1 MNKSRP
7 LKVVPTRARTGKR
20 SISAQGPPSAPEK
33 FLVVGIGAS
42 AGGLDACR
50 KLARSIPFDSGMAFI
65 LVQHLDPTHES
76 MMVDLLVGH
85 TLLKVQQAADG
96 MPVEPDNFYVIPP
109 GHFLAIEGGLLK
121 LSRPK
126 ARHGARMPF
135 DFLLH
140 SMAEDC
146 GSRSVCVVLSGTG
159 TDGSIGLKDVKEK
172 CGFVIVQDPEDA
184 MYDGMPRNAI
194 ITGAVDA
201 ILPVDEIADALT
213 EYARRKLKSL
223 DENSEIESERAP
235 DCLPDIIELL
245 RKDTTHD
252 FRLYKRGTLKRRI
265 ERRMGMKA
273 LKVTDMELYL
283 DILRKDA
290 NEVGLLAQDLLIN
303 VTNFFRDRHV
313 FDYLAD
319 KVIPDLIRNQTS
331 DQPIRIWIAGCST
344 GEEAYSIVMILR
356 EQITVADHN
365 VKLQVF
371 ASDVDPDA
379 IVTAR
384 EGVYPESIEAD
395 VSPTRLA
402 RFFSKDEHGYRVS
415 AELRAA
421 VVFTVHDVLI
431 DPPFSRLDFISCRNL
446 LIYLRPEAQAKA
458 VSVFHFALRKNG
470 ILLLGGSETIANT
483 EGRFEIVSKSEH
495 IYKHIGQSRLSDFGF
510 SSGLADGLRVPTRP
524 GLGQVPSRQATL
536 ADLCRRVVMET
547 YAPAALLINHKHEVL
562 HSIGP
567 IDRYLQVAPG
577 QPTHDLFA
585 MTRQSVTSK
594 IRPAIQQ
601 AIRENT
607 RIVVAGGRVDKQGD
621 DVRFRIDIQP
631 VVSDSEDL
639 LLICFVD
646 EPKHTHT
653 AVAATSPQD
662 VTRVAELEKEVEA
675 LNVELR
681 SAIRDLELSSED
693 QKAINEEALS
703 VNEEYQS
710 TNEELLT
717 SQEELQSLN
726 EELTALN
733 SQLQETLERQR
744 TTSNDLQNVLYS
756 TDVATIFL
764 DDHLHIRFFTPATK
778 ALFNVI
784 PSDVGRPL
792 ADLNSLTIDR
802 SILIDA
808 REVLKSHTP
817 VECEIESTNDAWY
830 IRRISPYRAHDGAVE
845 GVVITFTDVTE
856 RKHISKALEAAK
868 QQADLATVAKSRFLA
883 AASHDLRQPLQ
894 TLALLQ
900 GLLAKSVVGEGPLKL
915 VERLNQTVSAMSGM
929 LNTLLD
935 LNQIEAGTVHAEM
948 KMFPVNDL
956 LNTLRDEFF
965 YFAQAQGL
973 ELRIVPCS
981 VSINSDPHL
990 LGQMVRN
997 LLANALKYTK
1007 TGKVLLGCRRRNG
1020 ALTIE
1025 VLDNGVGIPKD
1036 ELEAIFEEYH
1046 QLDNVARERSRGLGL
1061 GLAIVR
1067 RLGIMLDHR
1076 VRVRSQPGRGS
1087 VFTIEVK
1094 HPVRQTIDKRDIP
1107 DTFAEDRAADGLVR
1121 GGTILV
1127 VEDDPEVRELL
1138 ELLLKGEGH
1147 HVMTAADGV
1156 RALDIVMRGSFRP
1169 DLLLADYNLPNGM
1182 NGLEVA
1188 AKLRVK
1194 LRREIPVIIL
1204 TGDISTGTLRSI
1216 AQQGCIQ
1223 LNKPV
1228 KLDELTRTI
1237 LRLLPEIV
1245 TTAAPVSVASVCDTA
1260 SDAPSGLPIVFVVD
1274 DDANLRSV
1282 IRRVLEEE
1290 GHVVKDFA
1298 SSEAFLESY
1307 RPGGEGCL
1315 LIDAYLPCMSGLE
1328 LLQRLNELEQSLP
1341 SIMITGNSD
1350 VPMAVQ
1356 AMKAGVSDFIE
1367 KPVSSDDLIVSI
1379 KHALELSRD
1388 SSKRYIWQKTAADH
1402 LAGLTARQREIM
1414 DMVLAGHPS
1423 KNIAVDLGI
1432 SQRTVENHRA
1442 SIMKKTGSKSL
1453 PALARLVL
1461 AAGSHREGSE

>member
-7 LKVVPTRARTGKR
+7 QKVVPTRARTGKR
-20 SISAQGPPSAPEK
+20 SIPARGPPTGAEN

-50 KLARSIPFDSGMAFI
+50 KLARSLPAESGMAFI
-65 LVQHLDPTHES
+65 LIQHLDPTHES
-76 MMVDLLVGH
+76 MMVDLLAGH
-85 TLLKVQQAADG
+85 TLIKVQQATDG
-96 MPVEPDNFYVIPP
+96 MLIEPDNFYVIPP
-109 GHFLAIEGGLLK
+109 GHFLAIEDGRLK
-121 LSRPK
+121 LSKPQ

-135 DFLLH
+135 DFLLQ

-159 TDGSIGLKDVKEK
+159 TDGSAGLKAVKEK
-172 CGFVIVQDPEDA
+172 CGFVIVQDPDDA
-184 MYDGMPRNAI
+184 TYDGMPRNAI
-194 ITGAVDA
+194 ITGLVDLV
-201 ILPVDEIADALT
+201 LPVDEIADALV
-213 EYARRKLKSL
+213 EHAQIKLTSL
-223 DENSEIESERAP
+223 SENPGTAP
-235 DCLPDIIELL
+235 DKVSDCLPDIIDLL
-245 RKDTTHD
+245 HKTTAHD

-265 ERRMGMKA
+265 ERRMGMRA
-273 LKVTDMELYL
+273 LKVSDMGTYL
-283 DILRKDA
+283 EMLRTDA
-290 NEVGLLAQDLLIN
+290 NETGLLAQDLLIN
-303 VTNFFRDRHV
+303 VTNFFRDTHV

-319 KVIPDLIRNQTS
+319 KVIPDLIRNQVS
-331 DQPIRIWIAGCST
+331 DQPIRVWIAGCST

-379 IVTAR
+379 IATAR
-384 EGVYPESIEAD
+384 EGLYPESIESD
-395 VSPTRLA
+395 VTPARLA

-421 VVFTVHDVLI
+421 VVFTVHDVLV

-458 VSVFHFALRKNG
+458 VSVFHFALRKSG
-470 ILLLGGSETIANT
+470 VLLLGGSETINDID
-483 EGRFEIVSKSEH
+483 GRFEIISKAERL
-495 IYKHIGQSRLSDFGF
+495 YRHIGLSRLGDFGF
-510 SSGLADGLRVPTRP
+510 TGLSEGLRVPARP

-547 YAPAALLINHKHEVL
+547 YAPAALLINDKHEIL

-585 MTRQSVTSK
+585 MTRQSITSK

-601 AIRENT
+601 AIREKS
-607 RIVVAGGRVDKQGD
+607 RVVVAGGRVDNKGD
-621 DVRFRIDIQP
+621 EVRFRIDIQP
-631 VVSDSEDL
+631 VVSDSEEL

-646 EPKHTHT
+646 EPKHTQM

-662 VTRVAELEKEVEA
+662 VTRVQELEKEVEA
-675 LNVELR
+675 VNIELR

-756 TDVATIFL
+756 TDVATLFL
-764 DDHLHIRFFTPATK
+764 DDHLNIRFFTPATK
-778 ALFNVI
+778 LLFNVI

-792 ADLNSLTIDR
+792 ADLNSLTVDR
-802 SILIDA
+802 TILIDA
-808 REVLKSHTP
+808 REVLKHHLS
-817 VECEIESTNDAWY
+817 VECEVQAAGDTWF

-845 GVVITFTDVTE
+845 GVVITFTDITD
-856 RKHISKALEAAK
+856 RKHISKALEDAK
-868 QQADLATVAKSRFLA
+868 QQADLATIAKSRFLA

-915 VERLNQTVSAMSGM
+915 VGRLNQTVSAMSSM

-935 LNQIEAGTVHAEM
+935 LNQIEAGTVHPEM

-956 LNTLRDEFF
+956 LNSLREEFA
-965 YFAQAQGL
+965 YFAQSQGL
-973 ELRIVPCS
+973 ELRVVPCS
-981 VSINSDPHL
+981 VSICSDPHL

-1007 TGKVLLGCRRRNG
+1007 TGKVLLGCRRRKG
-1020 ALTIE
+1020 AITIE
-1025 VLDNGVGIPKD
+1025 VLDNGVGIPKN

-1094 HPVRQTIDKRDIP
+1094 HPTRQAIEKQNISNKDADEYA
-1107 DTFAEDRAADGLVR
+1107 AEDKPR
-1121 GGTILV
+1121 GGAILV

-1138 ELLLKGEGH
+1138 ELLLRSEGH
-1147 HVMTAADGV
+1147 EVMAAADGV
-1156 RALDIVMRGSFRP
+1156 KALDTVTRGSFRP

-1188 AKLRVK
+1188 AKLRVN
-1194 LRREIPVIIL
+1194 LHREIPVIIL
-1204 TGDISTGTLRSI
+1204 TGDISTSTLRSI
-1216 AQQGCIQ
+1216 ALHGCTQ

-1237 LRLLPEIV
+1237 LRMLPEV
-1245 TTAAPVSVASVCDTA
+1245 APAAPAAVAPVRDTA

-1298 SSEAFLESY
+1298 SSEAFLDSY

-1315 LIDAYLPCMSGLE
+1315 LIDAYLPGMSGLE
-1328 LLQRLNELEQSLP
+1328 LLQQLNELEQSLP

-1367 KPVSSDDLIVSI
+1367 KPVSFDDLIVSI

-1388 SSKRYIWQKTAADH
+1388 SSKRYTWQKTAADH

-1442 SIMKKTGSKSL
+1442 AIMKKTESKSL

-1461 AAGSHREGSE
+1461 AAGAHKGGSE